1 MKSLFR
7 RPAVKKVLVASN
19 NPGKIREIGGILADL
34 DIEVM
39 PQRTLG
45 IEDADETGVTFIEN
59 ALIKARHATRC
70 SGLPA
75 IADDSG
81 LEVDALGGRPGV
93 YSARFAGANATDSEN
108 NLKLIESLRDLGG
121 DAFSARFRCVM
132 VFLRHPEDPSPVIGQ
147 GVWEGEIILSP
158 KGDGGFGYDPYFWVP
173 EAGLTVS
180 EMTDAEKNRQSHR
193 GKALNA
199 LINALRADHA

>member
-1 MKSLFR
+1 M
-7 RPAVKKVLVASN
+7 KKVLVASN

-34 DIEVM
+34 DIEVI

>member
-1 MKSLFR
+1 M
-7 RPAVKKVLVASN
+7 KKVLVASN

-34 DIEVM
+34 DIEVI
-39 PQRTLG
+39 PQRAFG

-93 YSARFAGANATDSEN
+93 HSARFAGANATDSEN
-108 NLKLIESLRDLGG
+108 NLKLIESLGGLGKE
-121 DAFSARFRCVM
+121 AFSARFRCVM
-132 VFLRHPEDPSPVIGQ
+132 VFMRHPEDPSPVIGQ
-147 GVWEGEIILSP
+147 GIWEGEIILSP
-158 KGDGGFGYDPYFWVP
+158 KGEGGFGYDPYFWVP
-173 EAGLTVS
+173 DVGLTVS
-180 EMTDAEKNRQSHR
+180 EMSDAEKNRQSHR
-193 GKALNA
+193 GKALHA
-199 LINALRADHA
+199 LLNALRADHA

>member
-1 MKSLFR
+1 M
-7 RPAVKKVLVASN
+7 KKVLVASN

-34 DIEVM
+34 DIEVI
-39 PQRTLG
+39 PQRTFG
-45 IEDADETGVTFIEN
+45 IEEADETGVTFIEN

-81 LEVDALGGRPGV
+81 LEVDALGGQPGV
-93 YSARFAGANATDSEN
+93 YSARFAGASATDSEN

-132 VFLRHPEDPSPVIGQ
+132 VLLRHPEDPSPVIGQ

-158 KGDGGFGYDPYFWVP
+158 KGEGGFGYDPYFWVP

-180 EMTDAEKNRQSHR
+180 EMTDAEKNGQSHR
-193 GKALNA
+193 GKALKA